1 MSLFDLL
8 VDSALQGQ
16 PGLAPLR
23 PVVEKELLHQDILRE
38 LSEAGLLQRLTFIGG
53 TCRHSA
59 STSTSVQYRVIRCNR

>member
-38 LSEAGLLQRLTFIGG
+38 LG
-53 TCRHSA
+53 
-59 STSTSVQYRVIRCNR
+59 RVSM